1 MFRKSG
7 QFRKRDVRNTVCGI
21 NVIAVY
27 ILLNLYAL
35 RGLGLVVAEK
45 EAELAKSDLPEIDD
59 EANYASTQKKNYHS
73 SFMLH
78 SL

>member
-1 MFRKSG
+1 M
-7 QFRKRDVRNTVCGI
+7 RNTVCGI

-59 EANYASTQKKNYHS
+59 AANYGQIQ
-73 SFMLH
+73 
-78 SL
+78 